1 MDKAVAHPFIK
12 WAGGKSQLLNIYREY
27 YPKALQTDK
36 IAQYIEPFVGGGA
49 VLLDVL
55 QRYNVKEAFAFDIN
69 WDLINAWEV
78 VKTKVDELIALLTN
92 LQNQY
97 AQASEEERKKIY
109 YTIRHQYNVKKQ
121 MTSKQ
126 DVERAAQFIFLNHTG
141 YNGLYRE
148 NKFGLYNVPMGRYK
162 NPKIL
167 NKSNLRA
174 VSNVIQRVTF
184 LAADY
189 SKSLEYITPNNSFVY
204 LDPPYRPVSKNGFT
218 SYCGKW
224 TDQDQ
229 IRLAQVFREMDRRG
243 VFLMLSNSDP
253 HNTNPND
260 TFFDDLYSGYYIYRI
275 SARRSINANGK
286 RRNSVS
292 ELLITNYEI

>member
-27 YPKALQTDK
+27 YPKALQADK

-184 LAADY
+184 LVADY

-260 TFFDDLYSGYYIYRI
+260 TFFDDLYSGYYIHRI
-275 SARRSINANGK
+275 SARRSISADGK